1 MKKTLL
7 NLEGSKE
14 LSKNEQKNINGGVGL
29 DRRCGG
35 DGSFI
40 FVNGVKVCCFEPW
53 SGLYIC

>member
-7 NLEGSKE
+7 NLEGSQE
-14 LSKNEQKNINGGVGL
+14 LSKNEQRTINGGI
-29 DRRCGG
+29 DRPCGG

-40 FVNGVKVCCFEPW
+40 FVDGAKVCCFDYF

>member
-7 NLEGSKE
+7 NLRGAKE
-14 LSKNEQKNINGGVGL
+14 LSKDEQKTVNGGI
-29 DRRCGG
+29 DRPCGG

>member
-7 NLEGSKE
+7 NVEGAQE
-14 LSKNEQKNINGGVGL
+14 LSKKEQKSIAAGSSS
-29 DRRCGG
+29 CGG

-40 FVNGVKVCCFEPW
+40 FVNGVKVCCFDPW